1 MAQMSPLS
9 RRRLLRG
16 LTATVLP
23 RCSSHNSRFPSRL
36 AFSESRYPR
45 LAKSDDGVQARQRK
59 CAAHHFV
66 LGTSQEGPAMAS
78 TNKYLA
84 QMNKSPHGV
93 GATKECSVRT

>member
-1 MAQMSPLS
+1 MAQIHPLS

-16 LTATVLP
+16 MTATGASA
-23 RCSSHNSRFPSRL
+23 CSGHNSRFPSRL
-36 AFSESRYPR
+36 AFSRSRYPR
-45 LAKSDDGVQARQRK
+45 LAKSDGVQARQRK

-84 QMNKSPHGV
+84 QMNKSPHEV
-93 GATKECSVRT
+93 GATKERSVRT